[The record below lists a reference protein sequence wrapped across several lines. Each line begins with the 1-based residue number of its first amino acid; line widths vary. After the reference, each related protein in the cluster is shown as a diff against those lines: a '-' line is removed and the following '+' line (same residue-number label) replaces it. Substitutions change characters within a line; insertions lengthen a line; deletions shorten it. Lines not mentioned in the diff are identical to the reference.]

1 MTATAVTFTPGSA
14 ATWRGPWAMYAALR
28 EHDPVHHVIPEHA
41 PDKDYWVLSRY
52 ADISAAAKDH
62 GTFSSADG
70 LTFNYDDMEAVGI
83 KDNPPMVMQD
93 PPVHTTFRRLVAKGF
108 TPRQVTAVEPK
119 VREFVIDRIEK
130 LRAKGTG
137 DIITEFLKPLPSMVV
152 AHYLGVPEQDWDRFD
167 AWTDAIVAANATGH
181 QASAG
186 PAVAEIFG
194 YFNELIAYRQKNPG
208 DDTVS
213 HLVEAGF
220 GADGDMSGILSI
232 LGFAFTMITGGNDT
246 TTGMLGGAVQLLS
259 ARRDQR
265 QLLIDDPAL
274 IPDAVEELL
283 RLTSPV
289 QGLARMTTRDVEI
302 EGTTIPA
309 GRKTFLLYGSG
320 NRDHR
325 QFGPDAEELNVLR
338 RPAQILTFSH
348 GNHHC
353 LGAAAARMQARIALE
368 ELLTRCPDFD
378 VDADAVEYAEGSY
391 VRRPTHLP
399 FTAQP

>member
-1 MTATAVTFTPGSA
+1 
-14 ATWRGPWAMYAALR
+14 
-28 EHDPVHHVIPEHA
+28 
-41 PDKDYWVLSRY
+41 
-52 ADISAAAKDH
+52 
-62 GTFSSADG
+62 
-70 LTFNYDDMEAVGI
+70 
-83 KDNPPMVMQD
+83 
-93 PPVHTTFRRLVAKGF
+93 LVAKGF
-108 TPRQVTAVEPK
+108 TPRQVTSIEPK
-119 VREFVIDRIEK
+119 VREFVADRIEK
-130 LRAKGTG
+130 LRAKGGG

-152 AHYLGVPEQDWDRFD
+152 AHYLGVPEKDWDRFD

-181 QASAG
+181 APAAG
-186 PAVAEIFG
+186 PAIAELFT
-194 YFNELIAYRQKNPG
+194 YFNELIAYRQKHPG

-246 TTGMLGGAVQLLS
+246 TTGMLGGAVQLLT

-265 QLLIDDPAL
+265 QLLIDDPTL
-274 IPDAVEELL
+274 IPDAVEEML

-302 EGTTIPA
+302 GGTTIPA

-320 NRDHR
+320 NRDDR

-338 RPAQILTFSH
+338 RPSQILTFSH

-353 LGAAAARMQARIALE
+353 LGAAAARMQARVALE
-368 ELLTRCPDFD
+368 ELLARCPDFD

-399 FTAQP
+399 FTTRP